1 MGVGRITKPESSA
14 MRFEIEGD
22 ETVKAVATVAEDDIP
37 IGAERDERAFDD
49 DESNIHDPVITKILM
64 QAIYTLEDRVST
76 VKEEMEGDIEK
87 EPHQYDAQDFFFLNT
102 KKELMCNQR
111 LNPISLDQE
120 ELQNHLNGMDLKR
133 H

>member
-22 ETVKAVATVAEDDIP
+22 ETVKAVATVEEDDIP

-49 DESNIHDPVITKILM
+49 DESNIHDHVKTKILM

-76 VKEEMEGDIEK
+76 IKDEMEGCI
-87 EPHQYDAQDFFFLNT
+87 T
-102 KKELMCNQR
+102 
-111 LNPISLDQE
+111 
-120 ELQNHLNGMDLKR
+120 
-133 H
+133 